1 MVALQVHVLKK
12 VGIWT
17 LQIDSFNVGTPTHF
31 HLDDSRCPEFEKSHR
46 LFKTILERGNYYKNQ
61 ILKKINGF

>member
-17 LQIDSFNVGTPTHF
+17 LQIDSFNVGTTTHF
-31 HLDDSRCPEFEKSHR
+31 HLEFR
-46 LFKTILERGNYYKNQ
+46 QFLLA
-61 ILKKINGF
+61 